1 MPRIIAIANHKGGV
15 GKTTTSLNLGH
26 ALAADE
32 AGRVLLCDLDPQASL
47 TKLILAPEAENPRAT
62 VYDLLVGKG
71 LDLAADRVIRPTPNS
86 NVFLLPAHADLAK
99 VEMELAS
106 RLNREHLLARLLQS
120 LDEPFDF
127 ILLDCPPA
135 LNLLTTNA
143 LAAAHEVLIP
153 VEAGFLELEALDAF
167 LGTVEEIR
175 RELNPELRVK
185 GILLTKHRAMT
196 DHDRTILEG
205 LRDAQPE
212 VVFRSVIP
220 YSGRAKE
227 SVAARQSVLTYD
239 PDSPLADAY
248 RSLARELLHHA

>member
-1 MPRIIAIANHKGGV
+1 
-15 GKTTTSLNLGH
+15 
-26 ALAADE
+26 
-32 AGRVLLCDLDPQASL
+32 
-47 TKLILAPEAENPRAT
+47 
-62 VYDLLVGKG
+62 
-71 LDLAADRVIRPTPNS
+71 RPTSNS

-99 VEMELAS
+99 IEMELAS

-120 LDEPFDF
+120 LAEPFDF
-127 ILLDCPPA
+127 VLLDCPPA

-143 LAAAHEVLIP
+143 LAAAHEVVIP
-153 VEAGFLELEALDAF
+153 VEAGFLELEALDTF

-175 RELNPELRVK
+175 REVNPDLHVN

-212 VVFRSVIP
+212 VVFQTVIP

-227 SVAARQSVLTYD
+227 S
-239 PDSPLADAY
+239 
-248 RSLARELLHHA
+248 